1 MTKFNKPTRIKKVS
15 TKPAAK
21 STSVASPARMG
32 KKLIQNLLKT
42 SHKKAKT
49 NSNVIELMHTDVI
62 DVKGN
67 PKLDSNTW
75 LFGTTLINKSNE
87 EVLLAPLTV
96 DLTRLFLSIDHSYK
110 EDVLGYE
117 FQDRTLQAT
126 DDDKEL
132 DISLKQGTKMIS
144 SEVPR

>member
-15 TKPAAK
+15 TKPAA
-21 STSVASPARMG
+21 VASPARMG